1 MKYLK
6 EILRVLPECIGSEEL
21 VEKSF
26 NGVQCS
32 GFEKVN
38 IFWLKLGLLNRA
50 ELIENVDYSN

>member
-6 EILRVLPECIGSEEL
+6 EVLTVYWQQEL

-26 NGVQCS
+26 NGIQCS

-38 IFWLKLGLLNRA
+38 IFWLKLGLLNGT
-50 ELIENVDYSN
+50 ELIKNVDYNI

>member
-6 EILRVLPECIGSEEL
+6 EVLTVLPQFIGSEEL
-21 VEKSF
+21 VENSF

-38 IFWLKLGLLNRA
+38 IFWLKLRLLNRT
-50 ELIENVDYSN
+50 ELIENVDYNN